1 MAPAPHRRYRIV
13 KFKEKVTQEK
23 VTQKRVTDGGL
34 EARYERYRSVINR
47 LTLMSD
53 VLMSNVLNKPECAE
67 YILQVILQKKLKVRE
82 VVVQK
87 DYKNLQG
94 RSAILDCVAS
104 DDEGRRFDIEVQQES
119 EGASP
124 KRARYHSGLLDMNT
138 LNQGEDFEELPEA
151 YVIFITRKDCL
162 GYGLPIYHIHRTI
175 RETGTEFGDE
185 ANIIYV
191 SAANNEDT
199 ELGRLMHDFQCSDA
213 EDMYSEVLAGRVRE
227 LKETQE
233 GVDTMCEEM
242 KELLKEIVDEEVD
255 KKLEEEKDKLYK
267 EGETRAKKETARSLA
282 NMGMPVDN
290 IAQAVNSSVQRVREW
305 LSENLAQAD

>member
-53 VLMSNVLNKPECAE
+53 VLMRNVLNKPECAE
-67 YILQVILQKKLKVRE
+67 YILQVILQKKLKVLE
-82 VVVQK
+82 VIVQK

-138 LNQGEDFEELPEA
+138 LNQGEGFEELPES
-151 YVIFITRKDCL
+151 YVIFITSKDCL
-162 GYGLPIYHIHRTI
+162 G
-175 RETGTEFGDE
+175 
-185 ANIIYV
+185 
-191 SAANNEDT
+191 
-199 ELGRLMHDFQCSDA
+199 
-213 EDMYSEVLAGRVRE
+213 
-227 LKETQE
+227 
-233 GVDTMCEEM
+233 
-242 KELLKEIVDEEVD
+242 
-255 KKLEEEKDKLYK
+255 
-267 EGETRAKKETARSLA
+267 
-282 NMGMPVDN
+282 
-290 IAQAVNSSVQRVREW
+290 
-305 LSENLAQAD
+305 

>member
-1 MAPAPHRRYRIV
+1 MAPAPHRRYHIV
-13 KFKEKVTQEK
+13 KFEKKVTQEK
-23 VTQKRVTDGGL
+23 VAGGGL
-34 EARYERYRSVINR
+34 EVRYEKYISVIDK

-53 VLMSNVLNKPECAE
+53 VFMRNVLNKPECAE
-67 YILQVILQKKLKVRE
+67 YILQVILQRKLKVLE

-104 DDEGRRFDIEVQQES
+104 DDEGRKFDIEVQQES
-119 EGASP
+119 KGASP

-138 LNQGEDFEELPEA
+138 LNQGKDFKELPES

-175 RETGTEFGDE
+175 RETGTEFGDD

-191 SAANNEDT
+191 SAENNEDT
-199 ELGRLMHDFQCSDA
+199 ELGRLMHDFQCCNA

-242 KELLKEIVDEEVD
+242 KELLEEL
-255 KKLEEEKDKLYK
+255 LEEEKDKLYK
-267 EGETRAKKETARSLA
+267 ECEAKTRKETALSLA
-282 NMGMPVDN
+282 RMGMSVDN
-290 IAQAVNSSVQRVREW
+290 IAQAVNSSVECVKEW
-305 LSENLAQAD
+305 LSENVVQV

>member
-1 MAPAPHRRYRIV
+1 M
-13 KFKEKVTQEK
+13 KLEKKVTQEK
-23 VTQKRVTDGGL
+23 VAGGGL
-34 EARYERYRSVINR
+34 EVRYEKYRSVIDK

-53 VLMSNVLNKPECAE
+53 VFMRNVLNKPECAE
-67 YILQVILQKKLKVRE
+67 YILQVILQKKLKVLE

-104 DDEGRRFDIEVQQES
+104 DDEGRKFDIEVQQES

-138 LNQGEDFEELPEA
+138 LNQGEDFEELPDS

-191 SAANNEDT
+191 SVVNNEDT
-199 ELGRLMHDFQCSDA
+199 ELGRLMHDFQCCNA

-227 LKETQE
+227 LKKTQE

-242 KELLKEIVDEEVD
+242 KELMDES
-255 KKLEEEKDKLYK
+255 YK
-267 EGETRAKKETARSLA
+267 EGETRAKIETARSLA
-282 NMGMPVDN
+282 RMGMPVDN
-290 IAQAVNSSVQRVREW
+290 IALAVNSSVECVQKW
-305 LSENLAQAD
+305 LSENVVQV